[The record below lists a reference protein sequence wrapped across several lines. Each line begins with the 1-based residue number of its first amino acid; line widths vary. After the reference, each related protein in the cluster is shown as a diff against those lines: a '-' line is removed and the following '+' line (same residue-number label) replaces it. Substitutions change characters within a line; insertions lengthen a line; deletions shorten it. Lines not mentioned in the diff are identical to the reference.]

1 MVLNAY
7 AEPRRLALALPETRT
22 TFAGASLVPDLA
34 VYRWERIPRTA
45 EGMLADDSFVPPDIM
60 VEIASPGQAR
70 SVLARAASGS
80 WSTAS
85 SSRCWSTRTP
95 RPCASSARTAA

>member
-45 EGMLADDSFVPPDIM
+45 EGMLADDSFVPP
-60 VEIASPGQAR
+60 EIASPGQAR

-95 RPCASSARTAA
+95 RQCASSARTAA